1 MSRSYRVLL
10 LALVGVLVLVGL
22 AQLAQRDDS
31 SSQPAAAAATVP
43 PTVAPPTP
51 VDPAA
56 STAPVDTQAV
66 TDVDD
71 GDDGDVVTT
80 LPAVQPTGDC
90 TITAAL
96 QLGSTGDEV
105 TCLERQ
111 LANVGLIA
119 AADATFDTVTD
130 QAVRS
135 FQTAKSLE
143 VDGIAGKQT
152 AEAMGVWAGPVG
164 PLPATDA
171 DCPASGHGAIVDRAN
186 QRGALCNDGRI
197 TYEFPITTALSQ
209 PDPGRYPVYAK
220 DMKTSSNFDGQY
232 SEMTHFV
239 AFTKGKYKGARI
251 AFHSI
256 PTLPNGELVQPLDS
270 VGTPEHHGDSHGCI
284 RVKYDDSVK
293 IWDWLSMGDE
303 VHVIS

>member
-1 MSRSYRVLL
+1 MSRSYRVLV

-22 AQLAQRDDS
+22 AQLAERDDPS
-31 SSQPAAAAATVP
+31 SSAAAPDTTSAPAPVVPDPVASDVATAPPVVAATD
-43 PTVAPPTP
+43 VADAD
-51 VDPAA
+51 VAA
-56 STAPVDTQAV
+56 
-66 TDVDD
+66 
-71 GDDGDVVTT
+71 T
-80 LPAVQPTGDC
+80 LPAAPVGSADC

-96 QLGSTGDEV
+96 QLGSSGPEV
-105 TCLERQ
+105 TCLEQQ
-111 LANVGLIA
+111 LANVGLMGS
-119 AADATFDTVTD
+119 ADVTFDDVTD
-130 QAVRS
+130 QAVRTYQAS
-135 FQTAKSLE
+135 KSLN

-152 AEAMGVWAGPVG
+152 AEAMGVWAGPAG

-171 DCPASGHGAIVDRAN
+171 DCPSSGHGAVVDRAN
-186 QRGALCNDGRI
+186 QRGALCDNGAI
-197 TYEFPITTALSQ
+197 SYQFPITTARSQ

-220 DMKTSSNFDGQY
+220 DMKSSANFDGQY

-256 PTLPNGELVQPLDS
+256 PTLPNGDLLQPLDS
-270 VGTPEHHGDSHGCI
+270 VGTPERFGDSHGCI

-293 IWDWLSMGDE
+293 IWDWLAIGDE

>member
-1 MSRSYRVLL
+1 MSRSYRVLV

-22 AQLAQRDDS
+22 AQLAERDDPS
-31 SSQPAAAAATVP
+31 SSAAAPETTSAPASVVP
-43 PTVAPPTP
+43 
-51 VDPAA
+51 DPAA
-56 STAPVDTQAV
+56 TAPVVAATDATQAA
-66 TDVDD
+66 TDVA
-71 GDDGDVVTT
+71 DGDVVTT
-80 LPAVQPTGDC
+80 LPVAPAGGVGC

-96 QLGSTGDEV
+96 QLGSSGPEV
-105 TCLERQ
+105 TCLEQQ
-111 LANVGLIA
+111 LANVGLMA
-119 AADATFDTVTD
+119 SADVTFDDATD
-130 QAVRS
+130 QAVRAY
-135 FQTAKSLE
+135 QTSKSLD

-152 AEAMGVWAGPVG
+152 AEAMGVWAGPAG

-171 DCPASGHGAIVDRAN
+171 DCPSSGHAAIVDRAN
-186 QRGALCNDGRI
+186 QRGALCDNGAI
-197 TYEFPITTALSQ
+197 SYQFPITTARSQ

-220 DMKTSSNFDGQY
+220 DMKSSANFDGQY

-256 PTLPNGELVQPLDS
+256 PTLPNGDLVQPLDS
-270 VGTPEHHGDSHGCI
+270 VGTPERFGDSHGCI

-293 IWDWLSMGDE
+293 IWDWLAVGDE